1 MIEGI
6 ELLDQTKEGVELK
19 KVLKPFAEKYQKY
32 KGRKLSALMK
42 PLTEIIRLN
51 PGHAYQEK
59 NIAEKIFSKVFW

>member
-1 MIEGI
+1 
-6 ELLDQTKEGVELK
+6 VELK